1 MDERVIQFRVGVVVL
16 AAGLITGILVF
27 VFGTIPNLTS
37 GRYTLHIKFPA
48 APGVAVDTPVRKSG
62 VPIGKVTKVELLDE
76 GGVLLTLRI
85 EDRYRLRL
93 NEKPRIGVASLV
105 TGDASLE
112 FIRRNREDLI
122 REFDQL
128 KGNKN
133 GELDDSE
140 DLASQQLLQD
150 GDYLQNGQVTSDPL
164 EVLVNL
170 EDDMSSAFTSIQ
182 RAGDNVAR
190 TVDNLNGA
198 LGNNDEQIRRI
209 VDKTEMALDNFN
221 RTMNSLNEVVGDP
234 ELKDKLRRSLDDLPE
249 VFNDA
254 RATLAKANETLE
266 RFQRVSDAAEANLTN
281 LQGLTEPLG
290 ESGPRIVADL
300 QSGAENLNVLLSQ
313 LADFSETLGNNDGTI
328 GRLMRD
334 DEFYRKLVRVVDNV
348 EDITVRIQPIMDD
361 VRVFTD
367 KIARDPRQL
376 GVKGALDNRPSGT
389 GFKGLP

>member
-1 MDERVIQFRVGVVVL
+1 
-16 AAGLITGILVF
+16 
-27 VFGTIPNLTS
+27 
-37 GRYTLHIKFPA
+37 
-48 APGVAVDTPVRKSG
+48 
-62 VPIGKVTKVELLDE
+62 
-76 GGVLLTLRI
+76 
-85 EDRYRLRL
+85 
-93 NEKPRIGVASLV
+93 
-105 TGDASLE
+105 
-112 FIRRNREDLI
+112 
-122 REFDQL
+122 
-128 KGNKN
+128 
-133 GELDDSE
+133 
-140 DLASQQLLQD
+140 
-150 GDYLQNGQVTSDPL
+150 
-164 EVLVNL
+164 
-170 EDDMSSAFTSIQ
+170 MSSAFTSIQ